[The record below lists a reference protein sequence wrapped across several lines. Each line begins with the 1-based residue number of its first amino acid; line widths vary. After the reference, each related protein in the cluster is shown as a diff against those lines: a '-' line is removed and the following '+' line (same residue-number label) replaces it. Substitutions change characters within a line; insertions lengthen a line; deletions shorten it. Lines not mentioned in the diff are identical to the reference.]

1 MTMTKSHSE
10 MIETIETEEKIG
22 VTEIK
27 AETTTMTVDL
37 ITEETIAAIE
47 MASKNER
54 KKNLTSIQSPTSGNS
69 T

>member
-1 MTMTKSHSE
+1 

>member
-1 MTMTKSHSE
+1 MTKSHSE